1 MGKSM
6 KDILEKGSK
15 DKLIQLAIDTPDFNR
30 DGVDHPTLT
39 QEEIDTIWEKAKKE
53 KWDKELG
60 RALYKAQDTE
70 ALVLHTKGTFYE
82 AMYNISD
89 FTKEVQ
95 RSEIFLDVLR
105 HKYLQRFNGKTGK
118 YEKVIKKDR
127 KEIKQDI
134 EETLDKV
141 LPALSFRV
149 SSTFLKQTQKHL
161 ESFNEEELKKHRIS
175 KKMKEEAL
183 DIEER
188 VLLEAPYVHFKTVV
202 GLAKMGLYLVK
213 ENKLEGYR
221 LYREDMFTDIN
232 YFIQYKLSLLVMDL
246 VSSLEHID
254 FMLDNIPK
262 YLPEL
267 AEELEH
273 IEDMYL
279 PDKKRREEI
288 LEFLNSKMKL
298 PVTAVVEA
306 DTKKEKD
313 KIWKE
318 YLLNDIPEE
327 ILRKIEENE
336 DKVERYVK
344 YGE

>member
-1 MGKSM
+1 M
-6 KDILEKGSK
+6 KEILEKGSK

-30 DGVDHPTLT
+30 DGVEHPTLT

-53 KWDKELG
+53 GWDKELR

-70 ALVLHTKGTFYE
+70 ALVLHTKGSFYE
-82 AMYNISD
+82 AMYNLAD

-105 HKYLQRFNGKTGK
+105 HKYLQSFNGKTEK

-134 EETLDKV
+134 QETLDKV
-141 LPALSFRV
+141 LPALSTRV
-149 SSTFLKQTQKHL
+149 SSTFLKQTKSHL
-161 ESFNEEELKKHRIS
+161 ESLNEEQLKKHRIS
-175 KKMKEEAL
+175 KKMKEEAVG
-183 DIEER
+183 IEEQK
-188 VLLEAPYVHFKTVV
+188 LLEAPYWKFYNLV
-202 GLAKMGLYLVK
+202 GTAKMGLYLIK
-213 ENKLEGYR
+213 GNKLEGYR

-232 YFIQYKLSLLVMDL
+232 YFIQWKLNLLVMDL

-288 LEFLNSKMKL
+288 LEFLNNKMYL
-298 PVTAVVEA
+298 PVKAVVEA
-306 DTKKEKD
+306 ETQKEKE

-318 YLLNDIPEE
+318 YLLNDTPEE
-327 ILRKIEENE
+327 ILKKIEENE
-336 DKVERYVK
+336 DKVEKYVK